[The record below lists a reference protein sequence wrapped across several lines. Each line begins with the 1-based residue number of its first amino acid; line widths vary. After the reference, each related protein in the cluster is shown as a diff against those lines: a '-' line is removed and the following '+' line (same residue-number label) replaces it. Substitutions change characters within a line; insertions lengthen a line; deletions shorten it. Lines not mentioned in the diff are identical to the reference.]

1 MDATVDTHQVPGI
14 TSRDQDLL
22 PDGFTTIPNTANLT
36 ISPHVITTPPEDIN
50 HAVPVNQLQNAKNH
64 VLTELAM
71 NQTNGMPIAFMVS
84 HQTLKRFKPKS

>member
-14 TSRDQDLL
+14 TSRDQDSLL
-22 PDGFTTIPNTANLT
+22 DGFTTTPNTVNHT

-50 HAVPVNQLQNAKNH
+50 HAAPVNQLQNAKNH

-71 NQTNGMPIAFMVS
+71 NQTNGMPKAFMVS